1 MTETLTFRRR
11 SAVGEIQKNDDCV
24 ILHCHCYFTFQI
36 HINSSSYIHTR
47 FLIAPLLL
55 ASSTIARTFRS
66 ISVPGLPL
74 PALRQPAYLSQCGQ
88 DYVLQR
94 LFKNATGLFYVDLAA
109 HDPAY
114 LSSTYFLDRVL
125 HWRGLCIEG
134 NYQHFYALLAERT
147 CDVVGAAV
155 AGADAAPTAQFHLSS
170 MAALSGIAGLSPHN
184 PVSSGN
190 LVTVPTS
197 TLQDI
202 LEQANA
208 PHTIDFLSLDVEGA
222 EWLAMKD
229 FDFKRFSFL
238 VVIVER
244 PQENLRNLLRAHR
257 YQFVGLLSNAAHG
270 EELWLLE
277 SFVKVVE
284 QRDGKNALNPV
295 SKLLQGYTG
304 EQCFHQ

>member
-134 NYQHFYALLAERT
+134 NYQHFTRCSRSAPVTWLVPQWR
-147 CDVVGAAV
+147 
-155 AGADAAPTAQFHLSS
+155 APTQRRLLSS
-170 MAALSGIAGLSPHN
+170 ICPAWLHS
-184 PVSSGN
+184 
-190 LVTVPTS
+190 LVLPDYRHT
-197 TLQDI
+197 TL
-202 LEQANA
+202 
-208 PHTIDFLSLDVEGA
+208 
-222 EWLAMKD
+222 
-229 FDFKRFSFL
+229 
-238 VVIVER
+238 
-244 PQENLRNLLRAHR
+244 
-257 YQFVGLLSNAAHG
+257 
-270 EELWLLE
+270 
-277 SFVKVVE
+277 
-284 QRDGKNALNPV
+284 
-295 SKLLQGYTG
+295 
-304 EQCFHQ
+304 